1 MARKRNIRF
10 PFQVVL
16 KNSTRTFKSFIQ
28 KKMLICFL
36 RSVLMDRDANIKT
49 LLIVV
54 IKQNRFILMIK
65 HDFH

>member
-16 KNSTRTFKSFIQ
+16 KNSTRTFIP